1 MNNEK
6 NPTEMNPT
14 LAIGEAELDAVV
26 ATLPVRTGVRAGAG
40 RPRPIIPCI

>member
-6 NPTEMNPT
+6 KQIEMDFAA
-14 LAIGEAELDAVV
+14 AIGEAELDAVV

-40 RPRPIIPCI
+40 GPRPLIPCI